1 MKLRPFNPSRRVRLL
16 ALCSSLAMTTMAGPA
31 GAAIDMGSD
40 TWVPDADPANPRFG
54 FPELTLFIWDPVAK
68 AIYSKDLGTRAKPY
82 LEGQDQAGNFFTY
95 AQQDAGYQKFFDPIN
110 ITNDKAFKAFT
121 EVSTNSDNQQWGVIG
136 ASSVGFGFDPNEVY
150 AFSTLRH
157 LSAPGVTN
165 PEWLLMKGATTT
177 KFNDAVNVLGD
188 TVFAPLN
195 KGAGAAGYFS
205 NPNNTHYVDG
215 AELPAQWDY
224 ARNGSSVDFEGME
237 AYWGNAGD
245 GGSVAGLQ
253 TGKFDGIFSFLNP
266 VSTTNPQTGAKSY
279 HSSWFYYLT
288 SSNPA
293 VSNNILVDEFDNAG
307 HDGYWGLAING
318 NGEYILSF
326 TMEAAVTP
334 ASTLLGMQRRART
347 DFAAGVG
354 GTRFISAPLGEFA
367 GWTPGG
373 FVPGNAV
380 SAVPEPSSWLM
391 LGLGLAALG
400 WRARRNSR

>member
-1 MKLRPFNPSRRVRLL
+1 MKLRPFNPFRPAWLL
-16 ALCSSLAMTTMAGPA
+16 VLCGGLMMTGHA
-31 GAAIDMGSD
+31 GAAIDTGYE
-40 TWVPDADPANPRFG
+40 TWIPDVDPTNPRFG

-82 LEGQDQAGNFFTY
+82 LEGQDQSGNFFTY

-110 ITNDKAFKAFT
+110 INNDPAFKAFA
-121 EVSTNSDNQQWGVIG
+121 EVSTNSDNQQWGIFG
-136 ASSVGFGFDPNEVY
+136 GSGIGFGLNPNEIY

-157 LSAPGVTN
+157 LSAAGVTN
-165 PEWLLMKGATTT
+165 PEWSLLKGTKNQPFNDSVVNYVNTVVEPLNQGKGASG
-177 KFNDAVNVLGD
+177 N
-188 TVFAPLN
+188 
-195 KGAGAAGYFS
+195 FS
-205 NPNNTHYVDG
+205 NPYNSHAVDG
-215 AELPAQWDY
+215 LDTPEKFDY
-224 ARNGSSVDFEGME
+224 LRNGSSVDFEGME
-237 AYWGNAGD
+237 TYWGNNSGGIGAGKISD
-245 GGSVAGLQ
+245 GA
-253 TGKFDGIFSFLNP
+253 SFMNP

-288 SSNPA
+288 SSTDNGDEP
-293 VSNNILVDEFDNAG
+293 ILVDEFDNAG

-326 TMEAAVTP
+326 TMEAAVTQV
-334 ASTLLGMQRRART
+334 STVLGMQRRART

-354 GTRFISAPLGEFA
+354 GTRFITAPLGEFA

-373 FVPGNAV
+373 FVPSNAV

-400 WRARRNSR
+400 WRARRSSR

>member
-1 MKLRPFNPSRRVRLL
+1 MDMKLRPFNLSHKAKLL
-16 ALCSSLAMTTMAGPA
+16 ALCGGLMTAGLA
-31 GAAIDMGSD
+31 GAAIDPGH
-40 TWVPDADPANPRFG
+40 PDWIPDGDAANPRFG

-68 AIYSKDLGTRAKPY
+68 AIYSKDLGTKAKPY
-82 LEGQDQAGNFFTY
+82 LEGQDQTGNFFTY

-110 ITNDKAFKAFT
+110 INNDAAFKAFT
-121 EVSTNSDNQQWGVIG
+121 EVSTNSDNQQWGVI
-136 ASSVGFGFDPNEVY
+136 ATSVTGFGIEPNEMY

-157 LSAPGVTN
+157 LSAAGVTN
-165 PEWLLMKGATTT
+165 PEWSLLKGT
-177 KFNDAVNVLGD
+177 KNQGFSDAVSNYIN
-188 TVFAPLN
+188 TVVEPLN
-195 KGAGAAGYFS
+195 RGAGAGGSFS
-205 NPNNTHYVDG
+205 NPYNSHAVAGLDSKLNF
-215 AELPAQWDY
+215 DY
-224 ARNGSSVDFEGME
+224 AVNGSSVDFEGTE
-237 AYWGNAGD
+237 AYWGNLS
-245 GGSVAGLQ
+245 GGIGG
-253 TGKFDGIFSFLNP
+253 GKLADAANFLNP
-266 VSTTNPQTGAKSY
+266 VSTTNPQTGTKSY

-288 SSNPA
+288 STSDQASAP
-293 VSNNILVDEFDNAG
+293 ILVDEFDNAG

-326 TMEAAVTP
+326 TMEAAVTQV
-334 ASTLLGMQRRART
+334 STVLGMQRRART

-354 GTRFISAPLGEFA
+354 GIRFITAPLGEFA